1 MKEADAGVTVPE
13 KRKGKKADKLSDAG
27 VAVGAVVDGGD
38 MARSVDENCAD
49 CGKLVLSNHSAIK
62 CDGCGFWHHIACEGI
77 TDDVYSFLCDHETV
91 DSIHWFCR
99 HCNVIFRRMHS
110 EVVRLDGA
118 QKRLEEKVDS
128 IMSRLDK
135 SRNETQVVQQSISV
149 AVKEQLQED
158 REEELELDKRKSN
171 VMIHGVAE
179 SSSENADDRIEDDR
193 GQMASMFQVLDCDVI
208 QANKII
214 RLGKK
219 PQQSN
224 EKPRPILLVLDTEEH
239 KKKLLEQAKNLK
251 NRKEGGWDKVYIHQD
266 LTPKQREQRKIVV
279 AELKKRQ
286 AAGEPNLIIV
296 NNKITKRR

>member
-1 MKEADAGVTVPE
+1 
-13 KRKGKKADKLSDAG
+13 
-27 VAVGAVVDGGD
+27 
-38 MARSVDENCAD
+38 
-49 CGKLVLSNHSAIK
+49 
-62 CDGCGFWHHIACEGI
+62 
-77 TDDVYSFLCDHETV
+77 
-91 DSIHWFCR
+91 
-99 HCNVIFRRMHS
+99 
-110 EVVRLDGA
+110 
-118 QKRLEEKVDS
+118 
-128 IMSRLDK
+128 
-135 SRNETQVVQQSISV
+135 
-149 AVKEQLQED
+149 
-158 REEELELDKRKSN
+158 
-171 VMIHGVAE
+171 
-179 SSSENADDRIEDDR
+179 
-193 GQMASMFQVLDCDVI
+193 MASMFQVLDCDVI

-251 NRKEGGWDKVYIHQD
+251 NRKEGDWDKVYIHQD

>member
-1 MKEADAGVTVPE
+1 
-13 KRKGKKADKLSDAG
+13 
-27 VAVGAVVDGGD
+27 
-38 MARSVDENCAD
+38 
-49 CGKLVLSNHSAIK
+49 
-62 CDGCGFWHHIACEGI
+62 
-77 TDDVYSFLCDHETV
+77 
-91 DSIHWFCR
+91 
-99 HCNVIFRRMHS
+99 MHS
-110 EVVRLDGA
+110 EMVRLDGA

-193 GQMASMFQVLDCDVI
+193 VQMASMFQVLDCDVI

>member
-1 MKEADAGVTVPE
+1 
-13 KRKGKKADKLSDAG
+13 
-27 VAVGAVVDGGD
+27 
-38 MARSVDENCAD
+38 
-49 CGKLVLSNHSAIK
+49 
-62 CDGCGFWHHIACEGI
+62 
-77 TDDVYSFLCDHETV
+77 
-91 DSIHWFCR
+91 
-99 HCNVIFRRMHS
+99 MHS

-135 SRNETQVVQQSISV
+135 SSNETQVVQQSISV